1 MAITFL
7 DPGMLRHR
15 VQLQALVETPDGAG
29 GFEEIWQE
37 IAECSARIEP
47 LSVKQSFIADQ
58 ADERATHRITI
69 RFRNDIE
76 SGQRFIFENRFFR
89 ISTVQ
94 DPDETKRYLICRTEE
109 IQ

>member
-1 MAITFL
+1 MALTFL

-15 VQLQALVETPDGAG
+15 IQIQKLVETGDGAG
-29 GFEEIWQE
+29 GFEDIWQE

-69 RFRNDIE
+69 RFRDGVE
-76 SGQRFIFENRFFR
+76 SGQRCVFENRFFR
-89 ISTVQ
+89 IVTVQ
-94 DPDETKRYLICRTEE
+94 DPDETKRYLICRVEE